1 MNRRFKQTIFI
12 FLFIFV
18 LFITGCTANGERSVS
33 TPTQTSGNEITN
45 DPQDDIV
52 YVDDETKHI
61 AMVLSMARAF
71 LSEKDPHYQELMA
84 GSVEDSADI
93 LKNEDVRGKFVEV
106 VKYMRQSDKEQVR
119 KICDEIEA
127 EYVTKY
133 SWKRDS

>member
-1 MNRRFKQTIFI
+1 MSMYLLASIMTLLLAACN
-12 FLFIFV
+12 
-18 LFITGCTANGERSVS
+18 APA
-33 TPTQTSGNEITN
+33 TPQVNSISEKVEDT
-45 DPQDDIV
+45 QDDIV
-52 YVDDETKHI
+52 YVDDETKRI

-71 LSEKDPHYQELMA
+71 LSEKDPHYQELMT

-93 LKNEDVRGKFVEV
+93 LKNEDVRGKFIEV

-119 KICDEIEA
+119 KLCDEIEA